1 MTARLEL
8 PALRANDS
16 LGVLAALGLLELC
29 VSGLRVPARLG
40 WTGPTGIAVLSVPF
54 ADTALLAHTLTQYAA
69 ELSRTG
75 RLTPADDADLITP
88 PLGATVRK
96 QLEDAGALD
105 PMKLPADGA
114 VRRFQAV
121 QDRELAQDGPTDA
134 RWLAALVGQLAAAKR
149 DAPDRRLTPLYSPS
163 GQMTLHQL
171 FRDALTDVVKRPSSL
186 AEAMTDWR
194 RVKGTGAN
202 LDSRAL
208 IDAAVASAGEAAN
221 RHVPGAT
228 WLALQSAP
236 WFTQV
241 GDGVV
246 GEATAWA
253 YPRGGARLRYPIWS
267 PMLTPAAVR
276 ALLGHP
282 AVRWQDKLKASKRRP
297 IVDLAEQQRRV
308 LGVTALYEAKRRAL
322 SKSAGPLQP
331 PELLWQA

>member
-8 PALRANDS
+8 PALRADDS

-29 VSGLRVPARLG
+29 VSGLRLPARLG
-40 WTGPTGIAVLSVPF
+40 WTGPTGVAVLSVPF
-54 ADTALLAHTLTQYAA
+54 ADTALLADALTEYAA

-88 PLGATVRK
+88 PLGAKVRK

-105 PMKLPADGA
+105 PMKVPADGA
-114 VRRFQAV
+114 IRRFQAV
-121 QDRELAQDGPTDA
+121 QDRELTNSESADA

-149 DAPDRRLTPLYSPS
+149 EAPERRLTPLYSPS

-171 FRDALTDVVKRPSSL
+171 FRDALTDVLKRPNSL

-236 WFTQV
+236 WFSQV

-253 YPRGGARLRYPIWS
+253 YPRGGARLRYPVWS

-276 ALLGHP
+276 ALLSHP
-282 AVRWQDKLKASKRRP
+282 AVRWQGNVKAPKQRAAMDRP
-297 IVDLAEQQRRV
+297 EERRV